1 MFHYSFYGEAIVE
14 LLTFTTMNDFQT
26 INDIVNESVRNSSYY
41 TVAISSCVF
50 ILYTLI
56 VQLIGYFKG
65 KAKNKPLIEM
75 AEAIKENTEN
85 VVRLNG
91 VLDKTLQGAEKKKV
105 RQCESAIELAFRASL
120 LRIIQEVSSII
131 AHNNIDKNK
140 EFIVGNINKLVSNEY
155 YRLYSALAIYEIND
169 VNVASRLKEEWI
181 KEIADNLVD
190 IIYNGQD
197 AMTRITQV
205 NNRLNVC
212 VNEYS
217 TYINNKTFNT

>member
-1 MFHYSFYGEAIVE
+1 
-14 LLTFTTMNDFQT
+14 MNDFQT

-105 RQCESAIELAFRASL
+105 RQCESAIDLAFKASS
-120 LRIIQEVSSII
+120 LRIVQEAASII

-140 EFIVGNINKLVSNEY
+140 EFIVSNINKFVSTEY

-181 KEIADNLVD
+181 KEIADNIID

-197 AMTRITQV
+197 AMTRVTQI

-212 VNEYS
+212 INEYS

>member
-1 MFHYSFYGEAIVE
+1 MDLI
-14 LLTFTTMNDFQT
+14 LNIMNDFQT
-26 INDIVNESVRNSSYY
+26 VNDIVNESVRNSSYY

-65 KAKNKPLIEM
+65 KAKNKPIIEM
-75 AEAIKENTEN
+75 SKALSEMGENIMK
-85 VVRLNG
+85 LNA

-105 RQCESAIELAFRASL
+105 RQCESAIDLAFKASS
-120 LRIIQEVSSII
+120 LRIVQEVSSII

-140 EFIVGNINKLVSNEY
+140 EFIVGNINKLVSTEY

-181 KEIADNLVD
+181 KEIADNIVD

-197 AMTRITQV
+197 AMTRVTQI

-212 VNEYS
+212 INEYS

>member
-1 MFHYSFYGEAIVE
+1 
-14 LLTFTTMNDFQT
+14 MNDFQT
-26 INDIVNESVRNSSYY
+26 VNDIVNESVRNSSYY

-85 VVRLNG
+85 IVKLNG

-120 LRIIQEVSSII
+120 LRIVQEVCSII
-131 AHNNIDKNK
+131 AHNNIDKNR

>member
-1 MFHYSFYGEAIVE
+1 
-14 LLTFTTMNDFQT
+14 MNDFQT
-26 INDIVNESVRNSSYY
+26 VNDIVNESVRNSSYY

-85 VVRLNG
+85 IVKLNS

-105 RQCESAIELAFRASL
+105 RQCESAIDLAFKASS
-120 LRIIQEVSSII
+120 LRIVQEAASII

-140 EFIVGNINKLVSNEY
+140 EFIISNINKFVSTEY

-181 KEIADNLVD
+181 KEIADNIID

-197 AMTRITQV
+197 AMTRVTQI

-212 VNEYS
+212 INEYS

>member
-1 MFHYSFYGEAIVE
+1 
-14 LLTFTTMNDFQT
+14 MNDFQT

-41 TVAISSCVF
+41 TVAVSSCVF

-85 VVRLNG
+85 VVKLNS

-131 AHNNIDKNK
+131 AHNNIDKNRD
-140 EFIVGNINKLVSNEY
+140 FIVGNINKFVSNEY

>member
-1 MFHYSFYGEAIVE
+1 
-14 LLTFTTMNDFQT
+14 MNDFQT
-26 INDIVNESVRNSSYY
+26 VNDIVNESVRNSSYY

-85 VVRLNG
+85 VVKLNS

-105 RQCESAIELAFRASL
+105 RQCESAIDLAFKASS
-120 LRIIQEVSSII
+120 LRIVQEAASII

-140 EFIVGNINKLVSNEY
+140 EFIVSNINKFVSTEY

>member
-1 MFHYSFYGEAIVE
+1 
-14 LLTFTTMNDFQT
+14 MNDFQT
-26 INDIVNESVRNSSYY
+26 VNDIVNESVRNSSYY

-56 VQLIGYFKG
+56 VNLISYFKA
-65 KAKNKPLIEM
+65 KNKNKPLIEM
-75 AEAIKENTEN
+75 GKAMNEMCENIAK
-85 VVRLNG
+85 LNT

-105 RQCESAIELAFRASL
+105 RQCESAIDLAFKASS
-120 LRIIQEVSSII
+120 LRIIQEAASII

-140 EFIVGNINKLVSNEY
+140 EFIVGNINKFVSTEY

-181 KEIADNLVD
+181 KEIADNIVD

-197 AMTRITQV
+197 AMTRVTQI

-212 VNEYS
+212 INEYS

>member
-1 MFHYSFYGEAIVE
+1 
-14 LLTFTTMNDFQT
+14 MNDFQT
-26 INDIVNESVRNSSYY
+26 VNDIVNESVRNSSYY

-85 VVRLNG
+85 VVKLNS

-105 RQCESAIELAFRASL
+105 RQCESAIDLAFKASS
-120 LRIIQEVSSII
+120 LRIIQEAASII

-140 EFIVGNINKLVSNEY
+140 EFIVGNINKFVSTEY

-181 KEIADNLVD
+181 KEIADNIVD

-197 AMTRITQV
+197 AMTRVTQI

-212 VNEYS
+212 INEYS

>member
-1 MFHYSFYGEAIVE
+1 
-14 LLTFTTMNDFQT
+14 MNDFQT
-26 INDIVNESVRNSSYY
+26 VNDIVNESVRNSSYY

-85 VVRLNG
+85 IVKLNS

-105 RQCESAIELAFRASL
+105 RQCESAIDLAFKASS
-120 LRIIQEVSSII
+120 LRIIQEAASII

-140 EFIVGNINKLVSNEY
+140 EFIISNINKFVSTEY

-181 KEIADNLVD
+181 KEIADNIVD

-197 AMTRITQV
+197 AMTRVTQI

-212 VNEYS
+212 INEYS

>member
-1 MFHYSFYGEAIVE
+1 MDLILNV
-14 LLTFTTMNDFQT
+14 MNDFQT
-26 INDIVNESVRNSSYY
+26 VNDIVNESVRNSSYY

-120 LRIIQEVSSII
+120 LRIVQEVSSII

-140 EFIVGNINKLVSNEY
+140 EFIVGNINKFVSNEY

>member
-1 MFHYSFYGEAIVE
+1 
-14 LLTFTTMNDFQT
+14 MNDFQT
-26 INDIVNESVRNSSYY
+26 VNDIVNESVRNSSYY

-105 RQCESAIELAFRASL
+105 RQCESAIDLAFKASS
-120 LRIIQEVSSII
+120 LRIIQEAASII

-140 EFIVGNINKLVSNEY
+140 EFIVSNINKFVSTEY

-181 KEIADNLVD
+181 KEIADNIVD

-197 AMTRITQV
+197 AMTRITQI

-212 VNEYS
+212 INEYS

>member
-1 MFHYSFYGEAIVE
+1 
-14 LLTFTTMNDFQT
+14 MNDFQT
-26 INDIVNESVRNSSYY
+26 VNDIVNESVRNSSYY
-41 TVAISSCVF
+41 TVAVSSCVF

-105 RQCESAIELAFRASL
+105 RQCESAIDLAFKASS
-120 LRIIQEVSSII
+120 LRIVQEVSSII
-131 AHNNIDKNK
+131 AHNNIDKNRD
-140 EFIVGNINKLVSNEY
+140 FIVGNVNKFVSNEY
-155 YRLYSALAIYEIND
+155 YKLYSALAIYEIND

>member
-1 MFHYSFYGEAIVE
+1 MGEVMD
-14 LLTFTTMNDFQT
+14 LMLNVMNDFQT
-26 INDIVNESVRNSSYY
+26 VNDIVNESVRNSSYY

-85 VVRLNG
+85 VVKLNS

-105 RQCESAIELAFRASL
+105 RQCESAIDLAFKASS
-120 LRIIQEVSSII
+120 LRIVQEAASII

-140 EFIVGNINKLVSNEY
+140 EFIVSNINKFVSTEY

-181 KEIADNLVD
+181 KEIADNIID

-197 AMTRITQV
+197 AMTRVTQI

-212 VNEYS
+212 INEYS
-217 TYINNKTFNT
+217 TYINNNTFNT

>member
-1 MFHYSFYGEAIVE
+1 
-14 LLTFTTMNDFQT
+14 MNDFQT
-26 INDIVNESVRNSSYY
+26 VNDIVNESVRNSSYY

-85 VVRLNG
+85 IVKLNS

-105 RQCESAIELAFRASL
+105 RQCESAIDLAFKASS
-120 LRIIQEVSSII
+120 LRIVQEAASII

-140 EFIVGNINKLVSNEY
+140 EFIVSNINKFVSTEY

-181 KEIADNLVD
+181 KEIADNIID

-197 AMTRITQV
+197 AMTRVTQI

-212 VNEYS
+212 INEYS

>member
-1 MFHYSFYGEAIVE
+1 
-14 LLTFTTMNDFQT
+14 
-26 INDIVNESVRNSSYY
+26 
-41 TVAISSCVF
+41 
-50 ILYTLI
+50 
-56 VQLIGYFKG
+56 
-65 KAKNKPLIEM
+65 M

-120 LRIIQEVSSII
+120 LRIVQEVSSII
-131 AHNNIDKNK
+131 AHNNIDKNRD
-140 EFIVGNINKLVSNEY
+140 FIVGNINKFVSNEY
-155 YRLYSALAIYEIND
+155 YKLYSALAIYEIND

>member
-1 MFHYSFYGEAIVE
+1 
-14 LLTFTTMNDFQT
+14 MNDFQT
-26 INDIVNESVRNSSYY
+26 VNDIVNESVRNSSYY

-65 KAKNKPLIEM
+65 KAKNKPIMEM

-85 VVRLNG
+85 IVKLNG
-91 VLDKTLQGAEKKKV
+91 VLDKTLRTAEKKKV
-105 RQCESAIELAFRASL
+105 RQCESAIDLAFRASL

-131 AHNNIDKNK
+131 AHNNIDKNR
-140 EFIVGNINKLVSNEY
+140 EFIVGNINKFVSNEY
-155 YRLYSALAIYEIND
+155 YKLYSALAIYEIND
-169 VNVASRLKEEWI
+169 INVASRLKEEWI
-181 KEIADNLVD
+181 KEIADNIVD

>member
-1 MFHYSFYGEAIVE
+1 
-14 LLTFTTMNDFQT
+14 MNDFQT
-26 INDIVNESVRNSSYY
+26 VNDIVNESVRNSSYY

-120 LRIIQEVSSII
+120 LRIVQEVCSII
-131 AHNNIDKNK
+131 AHNNIDKNR

>member
-1 MFHYSFYGEAIVE
+1 MDLI
-14 LLTFTTMNDFQT
+14 LNIMNDFQT
-26 INDIVNESVRNSSYY
+26 VNEIVNESVRNSSYY

-85 VVRLNG
+85 IVRLNG

-105 RQCESAIELAFRASL
+105 RQCESAIDLAFKASS
-120 LRIIQEVSSII
+120 LRIVQEAASII

-140 EFIVGNINKLVSNEY
+140 EFIISNINKFVSTEY

-181 KEIADNLVD
+181 KEIADNIVD

-197 AMTRITQV
+197 AMTRVTQI

-212 VNEYS
+212 INEYS

>member
-1 MFHYSFYGEAIVE
+1 
-14 LLTFTTMNDFQT
+14 MNDFQT
-26 INDIVNESVRNSSYY
+26 INDIVNESVRSSSYY

-105 RQCESAIELAFRASL
+105 RQCESAIDLAFKASS
-120 LRIIQEVSSII
+120 LRIVQEAASII

-140 EFIVGNINKLVSNEY
+140 EFIVSNINKFVSTEY

-181 KEIADNLVD
+181 KEIADNIID

-197 AMTRITQV
+197 AMTRVTQI

-212 VNEYS
+212 INEYS

>member
-1 MFHYSFYGEAIVE
+1 MDLILNV
-14 LLTFTTMNDFQT
+14 MNDFQT
-26 INDIVNESVRNSSYY
+26 VNDIVNESVRNSSYY

-85 VVRLNG
+85 IVKLNG

-120 LRIIQEVSSII
+120 LRIVQEVCSII
-131 AHNNIDKNK
+131 AHNNIDKNR

>member
-1 MFHYSFYGEAIVE
+1 
-14 LLTFTTMNDFQT
+14 MNDFQT
-26 INDIVNESVRNSSYY
+26 VNDIVNESVRNSSYY

-105 RQCESAIELAFRASL
+105 RQCESAIDLAFKASC
-120 LRIIQEVSSII
+120 LRIVQEAASII

>member
-1 MFHYSFYGEAIVE
+1 
-14 LLTFTTMNDFQT
+14 MNDFQT

-85 VVRLNG
+85 IVKLNS

-105 RQCESAIELAFRASL
+105 RQCESAIDLAFKASS
-120 LRIIQEVSSII
+120 LRIVQEAASII

-140 EFIVGNINKLVSNEY
+140 EFIISNINKFVSTEY

-181 KEIADNLVD
+181 KEIADNIID

-197 AMTRITQV
+197 DMTRVTQI

-212 VNEYS
+212 INEYS

>member
-1 MFHYSFYGEAIVE
+1 
-14 LLTFTTMNDFQT
+14 MNDFQT
-26 INDIVNESVRNSSYY
+26 VNDIVNESVRNSSYY

-85 VVRLNG
+85 VVKLNS

-105 RQCESAIELAFRASL
+105 RQCESAIDLAFKASS
-120 LRIIQEVSSII
+120 LRIVQEAASII

-140 EFIVGNINKLVSNEY
+140 EFIVGNINKFVSTEY

-212 VNEYS
+212 INEYS

>member
-1 MFHYSFYGEAIVE
+1 
-14 LLTFTTMNDFQT
+14 MNDFQT
-26 INDIVNESVRNSSYY
+26 VNDIVNESVRNSSYY
-41 TVAISSCVF
+41 TVAVSSCVF

-105 RQCESAIELAFRASL
+105 RQCESAIDLAFKASS
-120 LRIIQEVSSII
+120 LRIVQEAASII

-140 EFIVGNINKLVSNEY
+140 EFIVSNINKFVSTEY

-212 VNEYS
+212 VSEYS

>member
-1 MFHYSFYGEAIVE
+1 
-14 LLTFTTMNDFQT
+14 MNDFQT
-26 INDIVNESVRNSSYY
+26 VNDIVNESVRNSSYY

-105 RQCESAIELAFRASL
+105 RQCESAIDLAFKASS
-120 LRIIQEVSSII
+120 LRIIQEAASIV

-140 EFIVGNINKLVSNEY
+140 EFIVSNINKFVSTEY

-181 KEIADNLVD
+181 KEIADNIID

-197 AMTRITQV
+197 AMTRVTQI

-212 VNEYS
+212 INEYS

>member
-1 MFHYSFYGEAIVE
+1 
-14 LLTFTTMNDFQT
+14 MNDFQT
-26 INDIVNESVRNSSYY
+26 VNDIVNESVRNSSYY

-105 RQCESAIELAFRASL
+105 RQCESAIDLAFKASS
-120 LRIIQEVSSII
+120 LRLVQETASII